1 MQSRSTSWDQRYGAD
16 TYYYGVE
23 PNDFLREQSTALR
36 HGGDVLCLGEGE
48 GRNAVFLA
56 KQGFPVVAVD
66 QSAVGLQKAQQLAAS
81 RGVRI
86 TTVIADLAVFRIE
99 PASWDAIVSIWC
111 HLPRALRRET
121 HRQVAAGLK
130 PGGAFV
136 LEAYTPAQL
145 QHRTGGPSTADLMPT
160 LAELREEL
168 DGLDFRHA
176 AERERIVQEG
186 AGHCGLSAVV
196 QVLAYRR
203 G

>member
-1 MQSRSTSWDQRYGAD
+1 MQRNATSWDQRYGAD

-23 PNDFLREQSTALR
+23 PNDFLREQSPGLHR
-36 HGGDVLCLGEGE
+36 GGEVLCLGEGE

-56 KQGFPVVAVD
+56 KQGLSIVAVD
-66 QSAVGLQKAQQLAAS
+66 QSAVGMQKSQQLAAS

-86 TTVIADLAVFRIE
+86 TTVVADLATFRIE

-111 HLPRALRRET
+111 HLPRPLRREV
-121 HRQVAAGLK
+121 HRQVVAGLK
-130 PGGAFV
+130 PGGVFL

-145 QHRTGGPSTADLMPT
+145 LHRTGGPPTADLLPT

-168 DGLDFRHA
+168 DGLDLRHA
-176 AERERIVQEG
+176 TERERIVQEG

-203 G
+203 A

>member
-1 MQSRSTSWDQRYGAD
+1 MQKNATSWDRRYGAD

-23 PNDFLREQSTALR
+23 PNDFLREQAAGFHS
-36 HGGDVLCLGEGE
+36 GGDVLCLGEGE

-56 KQGFPVVAVD
+56 KLGCAVVAVD
-66 QSAVGLQKAQQLAAS
+66 QSAVGLQKAQHLAAS

-86 TTVIADLAVFRIE
+86 TTVIADLAAFRIE
-99 PASWDAIVSIWC
+99 PSSWDAIVSIWC
-111 HLPRALRRET
+111 HLPRPLRREV

-145 QHRTGGPSTADLMPT
+145 LHRTGGPSTADLMPT
-160 LAELREEL
+160 LAELRVEL
-168 DGLDFRHA
+168 DGLELRHA
-176 AERERIVQEG
+176 VERERVVQEG

-196 QVLAYRR
+196 QVLACRHR
-203 G
+203 